1 MEAPAE
7 AFFFH
12 PSSFRLQPSFFRGY
26 MTCTVCRSKNREQI
40 DIALI
45 DGVPVRTLALRTRLG
60 KDALH
65 RHKAV
70 HLPRALAQSKRA
82 QELANSD
89 NLLDRLNAL
98 YADAQNI
105 KTTCIESSHLR
116 TALMGVRELARLI
129 EILAR
134 IQSAPNRKLEQD
146 IINSAEWITI
156 RTIIMQALE
165 PYQDAREAV
174 AKALIRAARETESG
188 ATVRVNTK

>member
-1 MEAPAE
+1 
-7 AFFFH
+7 
-12 PSSFRLQPSFFRGY
+12 

-45 DGVPVRTLALRTRLG
+45 DGVPVRSLALRTRFSKG
-60 KDALH
+60 ALQ
-65 RHKAV
+65 RHKV
-70 HLPRALAQSKRA
+70 SHLPQALAQSKRA

-89 NLLDRLNAL
+89 NLVDRLNAL

-134 IQSAPNRKLEQD
+134 IQSTTSSKTEQNYIHSD
-146 IINSAEWITI
+146 EWINI
-156 RTIIMQALE
+156 RTIMMQALE
-165 PYQDAREAV
+165 PYPEAR
-174 AKALIRAARETESG
+174 
-188 ATVRVNTK
+188 